1 MPGFEIMAII
11 AVDFD
16 GTCVTHEYPRI
27 GKDIGAAPVLRKL
40 VENGHHLILYTM
52 RGHFMDDKEY
62 DHSNVRNPDD
72 EYSEAPSCDALQ
84 EAVDWFDR
92 NNIPLWHVN
101 ENPEQK
107 KWTSSQKLY
116 ANCFIDDAA
125 LGVPL
130 IRNPE
135 MSKRPYV
142 DWVAVEALLK
152 EKGWIRE

>member
-1 MPGFEIMAII
+1 MAII